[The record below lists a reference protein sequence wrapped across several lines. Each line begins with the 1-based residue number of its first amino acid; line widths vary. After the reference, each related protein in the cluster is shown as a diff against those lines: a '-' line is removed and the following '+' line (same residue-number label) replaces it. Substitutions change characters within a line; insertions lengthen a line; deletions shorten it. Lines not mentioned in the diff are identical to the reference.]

1 MPMEKARRSKVGQEA
16 PEKGASQPASDRPLL
31 EESHFIRSK
40 LFDDDKSAFD
50 RYKELVFHTFS
61 WPKLIR
67 YELLITFIGPIPGAL
82 GLVLRKRL
90 YRSLFRKVGKGV
102 VFGRNLTLHHTDRIT
117 LGDGVMLDRG
127 AVLDARGAGDTG
139 IIIGDRV
146 IVNRGA
152 AIQAKVGHI
161 EIGND
166 CNIGSNVDVISQGPI
181 TLKNRVSIAC
191 KATVAGGRYVVEKER
206 DEADA
211 KRRFTNGPIQIGSNT
226 RIGMGAIVQDGV
238 TIGDNTIVAPGAVVF
253 EDVPS
258 DTVVWGNPARPVRS
272 RSATPPVGKSG
283 NGATAQPPAG
293 TAWLQQEVCK
303 YLESDLFIE
312 FGPGGF
318 SLSDSLLDSSVMDSL
333 ALVRLLLWTEEKF
346 GVDLDF
352 ASLDPSEIDSVD
364 KIVSRIA
371 ARRQ

>member
-1 MPMEKARRSKVGQEA
+1 MSKVRDRPV
-16 PEKGASQPASDRPLL
+16 PETDRSPAGHPLL
-31 EESHFIRSK
+31 EESSFIRNK
-40 LFDDDKSAFD
+40 LFGEDKSAFA

-82 GLVLRKRL
+82 GLLLRKRL
-90 YRSLFRKVGKGV
+90 YHSLFRKVGRGV
-102 VFGRNLTLHHTDRIT
+102 IFGQSLTLRHADRIT
-117 LGDGVMLDRG
+117 LGDGVMLDRD
-127 AVLDARGAGDTG
+127 ATLDARGAGDAG
-139 IIIGDRV
+139 IVIGDRV

-166 CNIGSNVDVISQGPI
+166 CNIGSDVDVIAQGSI
-181 TLKNRVSIAC
+181 ILKNSVSIAC
-191 KATVAGGRYVVEKER
+191 KATVAGGRYVVERER
-206 DEADA
+206 DEASA
-211 KRRFTNGPIQIGSNT
+211 KQRFSGGPIQIGSNT
-226 RIGMGAIVQDGV
+226 RIGMGAIIQDGV
-238 TIGDNTIVAPGAVVF
+238 TIGDNAIVAPGAVVF

-258 DTVVWGNPARPVRS
+258 DSVVWGNPARPVRN
-272 RSATPPVGKSG
+272 RSVTPAVAKAV
-283 NGATAQPPAG
+283 NGAAAESSAG
-293 TAWLQQEVCK
+293 NSELQQEVCK
-303 YLESDLFIE
+303 YLENDLFIE
-312 FGPGGF
+312 FGPDGF
-318 SLSDSLLDSSVMDSL
+318 SLSDSLLDSGVMDSL

-364 KIVSRIA
+364 KIVGRIA